1 MTTAT
6 AKSLYWTAFSA
17 ILIAVIL
24 TIISLLNICKEMC
37 SAVHQYRLMGL
48 PFELY
53 GLIFLPVLALLHFV
67 SRRLNWAGTLAGLL
81 TAGAVGMEVN
91 FILVQKYV
99 IKAWCP
105 ICLAIAAM
113 IFVIA
118 SCYGIEY
125 VLKLNKD
132 VKQEEEGDSMK
143 ALKKALSSMT
153 FAAIGFVFAFIGVA
167 KEQPLKAAEASI
179 KESVVFGKASSPVQ
193 VYFFSDWQCPA
204 CRSLEPTI
212 EAIAPKIMNRAS
224 LVFVD
229 TIVHSDTLNFIPYNL
244 SFMIHNKD
252 KYLQLRHI
260 LTDISKTTG
269 SPSEEQVEGAIQRL
283 GVQHQQLHYS
293 DITVG
298 IKYFKHLVKQFDVD
312 ATPTMIIVHR
322 DAKTG
327 KKLQGSEINESNV
340 IKAIESMQK

>member
-1 MTTAT
+1 MPTLRS
-6 AKSLYWTAFSA
+6 KSLYWTAFGA
-17 ILIAVIL
+17 ILMAIVL
-24 TIISLLNICKEMC
+24 TFISLLNICKEMC

-53 GLIFLPVLALLHFV
+53 GLIFLPALAVLHFV
-67 SRRLNWAGTLAGLL
+67 SRNLNWAGSLAGMLV
-81 TAGAVGMEVN
+81 AGAVGMEIN
-91 FILVQKYV
+91 FILVQKYT

-105 ICLAIAAM
+105 ICLSIAGM
-113 IFVIA
+113 IFIIA
-118 SCYGIEY
+118 ICYAIDY
-125 VLKLNKD
+125 ALKLNEHI
-132 VKQEEEGDSMK
+132 KQEERGNTMK
-143 ALKKALSSMT
+143 ALKKALTSLT
-153 FAAIGFVFAFIGVA
+153 FATLGFMFAFIGIA

-179 KESVVFGKASSPVQ
+179 KESVIFGKASSPVQ

-212 EAIAPKIMNRAS
+212 EVIAPKIMTKAS

-229 TIVHSDTLNFIPYNL
+229 TIVHSDTLNFVPYNL

-252 KYLQLRHI
+252 QYLQLRHI

-269 SPSEEQVEGAIQRL
+269 SPSEEQVEGAIRRL
-283 GVQHQQLHYS
+283 GVEHKQLHYS
-293 DITVG
+293 DIAVG
-298 IKYFKHLVKQFDVD
+298 LKYFKHLVKQFEVD

-327 KKLQGSEINESNV
+327 KKLQGNEINESNV
-340 IKAIESMQK
+340 MKAIESMQK

>member
-1 MTTAT
+1 MPTFRS
-6 AKSLYWTAFSA
+6 KSLYWTAFGA
-17 ILIAVIL
+17 ILIAIVL
-24 TIISLLNICKEMC
+24 TLVSLLNICKEMC

-53 GLIFLPVLALLHFV
+53 GLIFLPALALLHFV
-67 SRRLNWAGTLAGLL
+67 SRNLKWAGTLAGMLV
-81 TAGAVGMEVN
+81 AGAVGMEIN
-91 FILVQKYV
+91 FILVQKYT

-105 ICLAIAAM
+105 ICLSIAGM
-113 IFVIA
+113 IFIIA
-118 SCYGIEY
+118 ICYAIDY
-125 VLKLNKD
+125 AIKLNEHI
-132 VKQEEEGDSMK
+132 KQEERGNTMK
-143 ALKKALSSMT
+143 ALKKALTSLT
-153 FAAIGFVFAFIGVA
+153 FATLGFMFAFIGIA

-179 KESVVFGKASSPVQ
+179 KESVIFGKASSPVQ

-212 EAIAPKIMNRAS
+212 EAIAPKIMNKAS

-229 TIVHSDTLNFIPYNL
+229 TIVHSDTLNFVPYNL

-252 KYLQLRHI
+252 QYLQLRHI

-269 SPSEEQVEGAIQRL
+269 SPSEEQVESAIHRL
-283 GVQHQQLHYS
+283 GVEHKQLHYS
-293 DITVG
+293 DIAVG
-298 IKYFKHLVKQFDVD
+298 LKYFKHLVKQFEVD

-340 IKAIESMQK
+340 MKAIESMQK